1 MASGS
6 GTYRGGRNRG
16 MLSDAMLRGRVNSEG
31 GREMSARDYY
41 SDLRRMGASR
51 EEARQY
57 TLEYMNATTLG

>member
-1 MASGS
+1 
-6 GTYRGGRNRG
+6 

>member
-6 GTYRGGRNRG
+6 GSGRSGRRVFT
-16 MLSDAMLRGRVNSEG
+16 DALLRGRQNAEG

>member
-6 GTYRGGRNRG
+6 GSGRSSGRRVFT
-16 MLSDAMLRGRVNSEG
+16 DALLRGRQNAEG

>member
-1 MASGS
+1 VF
-6 GTYRGGRNRG
+6 T
-16 MLSDAMLRGRVNSEG
+16 DALLRGRQNAEG